1 MFSANKMPKSWG
13 CYPQI
18 APNRVLPIF
27 WRDELPN
34 LAELELSILPHGYGR
49 SYGDSCLNED
59 GILLDMSHLT
69 RFLSFDVEK
78 GLLRCEAGVSLAD
91 ILELIVPHGW
101 FLSVTP
107 GTKFVSI
114 GGAIANDVHGKN
126 HHRAGTFGCHITCFE
141 LLRSDGRRL
150 LCSPE
155 ENADLFQATIGGLGL
170 TGVILWA
177 EIRLRP
183 IRSPLIDMERIRFA
197 SLTEFIDI
205 AAASEQDFE
214 YTVAWV
220 DCLASGKQLGR
231 GFFTRG
237 NHAEHEASITIK
249 KKRSRTIPV
258 DFPSWILNIQTIR
271 ALNTA
276 YFHAQ
281 REKSVRK
288 IGPYDPFFYPLDA
301 IHQWNRVYGK
311 RGFFQYQC
319 IVPHDSGYE
328 VMKELLER
336 VSRSGQ
342 GSFPS
347 VLKTF
352 GDVSSPGMLSF
363 PRPGLE
369 LALDFA
375 NQGKKTLELLEDLD
389 RVVCQSS
396 GVVYPAKDA
405 RMSSESFEVY
415 FPHWREFAEYID
427 PKFSSSF
434 WRRVTATVGDSRC
447 GGTAGATPK
456 GDTVN

>member
-1 MFSANKMPKSWG
+1 MLSPNSMPLSWG
-13 CYPQI
+13 RYPQVV
-18 APNRVLPIF
+18 ASRVIPIF
-27 WRDELPN
+27 WRNELPN
-34 LAELELSILPHGYGR
+34 LAELELSVLPYGYGR
-49 SYGDSCLNED
+49 SYGDSCLNEG

-69 RFLSFDVEK
+69 RFISFDVDK
-78 GLLRCEAGVSLAD
+78 GLLRCEAGIALAS

-107 GTKFVSI
+107 GTKFVSV

-126 HHRAGTFGCHITCFE
+126 HHRVGTFGCHVTCFE
-141 LLRSDGRRL
+141 LLRSDGQRL

-155 ENADLFQATIGGLGL
+155 ENADLFRATIGGLGL

-183 IRSPLIDMERIRFA
+183 IRSSLIDMQRIRFA
-197 SLTEFIDI
+197 SLREFIDI

-231 GFFTRG
+231 GFFTCG
-237 NHAEHEASITIK
+237 NHANQGIPNISK
-249 KKRSRTIPV
+249 KKIYLAVPL
-258 DFPSWILNIQTIR
+258 DFPSWFLNMQTIK
-271 ALNTA
+271 AFNTT
-276 YFHAQ
+276 YYHLQ
-281 REKSVRK
+281 RKKSIQKKV
-288 IGPYDPFFYPLDA
+288 PYDPFFYPLDT
-301 IHQWNRVYGK
+301 IHHWNRMYGAN
-311 RGFFQYQC
+311 GFFQYQC
-319 IVPHDSGYE
+319 IVPYGDGYE

-336 VSRSGQ
+336 ISRSGQ
-342 GSFPS
+342 GSFLA

-375 NQGKKTLELLEDLD
+375 NQGQKTLELLENLD
-389 RVVCQSS
+389 RVVRQS
-396 GVVYPAKDA
+396 GGAVYPAKDA
-405 RMSSESFEVY
+405 RMSPESFQAY
-415 FPHWREFAEYID
+415 FPHWRDFVQYID

-434 WRRVTATVGDSRC
+434 WRRIMANSVEAKV
-447 GGTAGATPK
+447 
-456 GDTVN
+456 

>member
-1 MFSANKMPKSWG
+1 MFSANTMPQSWG
-13 CYPQI
+13 RYPQV
-18 APNRVLPIF
+18 AASRVTPVF

-34 LAELELSILPHGYGR
+34 LAELERSLLPYGYGR

-59 GILLDMSHLT
+59 NILLDMSHLT
-69 RFLSFDVEK
+69 RFLSFDVDR
-78 GLLRCEAGVSLAD
+78 GLLRCEAGVALAD

-101 FLSVTP
+101 FPAVTP

-126 HHRAGTFGCHITCFE
+126 HHSAGTFGCHVTCFE
-141 LLRSDGRRL
+141 LLRSDGQRL
-150 LCSPE
+150 LCSLE
-155 ENADLFQATIGGLGL
+155 ENTDLFRATIGGLGL

-183 IRSPLIDMERIRFA
+183 IASPLIDMERIRFA
-197 SLTEFIDI
+197 SLREFIDI
-205 AAASEQDFE
+205 AAASEQGFE

-220 DCLASGKQLGR
+220 DCLASGEQLGR

-237 NHAEHEASITIK
+237 NHVERETSILS
-249 KKRSRTIPV
+249 KKRMSLTVPL
-258 DFPSWILNIQTIR
+258 DFPSWVLNMQTIKMF
-271 ALNTA
+271 NTA
-276 YFHAQ
+276 YYYAQ
-281 REKSVRK
+281 RDKSIQKTVS
-288 IGPYDPFFYPLDA
+288 YDPFFYPLDA
-301 IHQWNRVYGK
+301 IHHWNRMYGK

-319 IVPHDSGYE
+319 IVPYCDGYE

-336 VSRSGQ
+336 ISYAGQ
-342 GSFPS
+342 GSFLS

-352 GDVSSPGMLSF
+352 GNVSSPGMLSF

-389 RVVCQSS
+389 RVVRRSG

-415 FPHWREFAEYID
+415 FPHWRQFAQYID

-434 WRRVTATVGDSRC
+434 WRRVTATTGETDERPVEDR
-447 GGTAGATPK
+447 K
-456 GDTVN
+456 EE

>member
-1 MFSANKMPKSWG
+1 MFSANKMPGSWG
-13 CYPQI
+13 RYPQI

-126 HHRAGTFGCHITCFE
+126 HHRAGTFGCHITRFE

-170 TGVILWA
+170 TGIILWA

-197 SLTEFIDI
+197 SLREFIDI

-237 NHAEHEASITIK
+237 NHAEHEASTTIK

-281 REKSVRK
+281 REKSVQK

-319 IVPHDSGYE
+319 IVPHDGGYE
-328 VMKELLER
+328 VTKELLER

-389 RVVCQSS
+389 RVVCQSG

-434 WRRVTATVGDSRC
+434 WRRVTATIGDGDS
-447 GGTAGATPK
+447 K
-456 GDTVN
+456 